1 MLCSTSSRF
10 ALGASARVLLFF
22 CLACLVAN
30 ADAQTDE
37 GHIAFVGFEPENDG
51 DFAFVA
57 IEDIPANQVIY
68 FISDGG
74 WDGSGSVDDAS
85 KALTWTADADGM
97 SAGEVCYFQNPKDNA
112 GNSPSTGSASG
123 NNWDLKK
130 EGLYAYV
137 GTSAGTSNPTFLA
150 FVAPENV
157 GTGDSYVPPNI
168 QGQVLL
174 LDDNSDDVWYYSGSK
189 TDQGAMRGYLEK
201 LRTWSNWSTGSVSN
215 FSSTASFSVQS
226 GTTLLYSEDASN
238 YPKEHGFKDG
248 SVITSS
254 DKTSR
259 PYNANSES
267 QFSIDVSATANNK
280 PKEFRAE
287 GNRNDRKWKAKET
300 DGVVKWISRDID
312 ISGATGISASLQLL
326 KANKNSPS
334 EYIKLYATVGD
345 GTAQLLDSFFDD
357 CSSGGTCNNTF
368 LSGNVTGTGSTMT
381 IEVWVSN
388 GSDNKAEYKWTDLEV
403 TGSVSVCSDVVVT
416 ANSPTVSLDSN
427 GAVSISAGEN
437 GADVTVS
444 STGDCFTLTGY
455 EVSKTGPTTGFA
467 NSVSFDCSETG
478 AQNIWVRA
486 TDGSATSAA
495 TATTVTVQDV
505 TPPTIGALS
514 GTYYL
519 GEGGGSTAST
529 RRIWWATATDGN
541 GDNCGL
547 AIKKV
552 SKTGNDWGSAT
563 NFVDFDCTELGQQ
576 TIYLKG
582 TDAAGNVSE
591 GSGTITIADNT
602 LPTIAAPGT
611 VNAATGSYG
620 GTCSVP
626 GSLPLGSPTTSDNCS
641 GASVTNDA
649 PSSYTVGTTVVTW
662 TVTDANGN
670 TATATQDVVVTDN
683 QIPSTPT
690 LVNTSFQLNM
700 GSVVV
705 GVSDLSISASDNCT
719 DSGSLTIEISRDAI
733 SWGSAVSFGCSDATG
748 AWHPIYVRAKDASG
762 NTSATGVGYTTI
774 TDAPLQAVGQ
784 NVTVSL
790 AANGTYTLTAA
801 EVDNGSSGN
810 CSSSLSLSPTE
821 FDCSDI
827 GTNAVTLTVSDGSTS
842 NATTVTVTVQDN
854 TLPNATQIT
863 GGTLSKNL
871 SDSGSGTILPADVY
885 IAGNPLDRCTVDEN
899 LEIQIKRVGGTWGS
913 SVSVDCMDVGTPFTV
928 DVRIEDQAENE
939 WVMSANG
946 GGIVTV
952 TVNDVTAP
960 TIDAVTSGLTENL
973 SSGGAATISASAFI
987 TASDNC
993 TTSGSLV
1000 YEISELSGSGFAE
1013 TFVADCD
1020 DLGAKTFYFR
1030 VQDGGANVSAVS
1042 SETIT
1047 IADVT
1052 DPTAV
1057 ANGVS
1062 LFLSGGSA
1070 ILSASD
1076 GTLNTSTDNCG
1087 IVTSEVKLS
1096 AAGDETYESS
1106 LTFSSEGDYNVTL
1119 RVTDAAGNQAT
1130 STSTA
1135 SVLLQVI
1142 NGCTDQTACNY
1153 DASANTDNGSCHFP
1167 GEECQSAAAGQGY
1180 VYTVNAAADGCDC
1193 TAQAFES
1200 LYTEDFEDD
1209 PFLGSAP
1216 YGSDYCGGSAS
1227 FDGNWTLGCVGDGAV
1242 TIYEDQGWTLGQSL
1256 EAYGGAKS
1264 WSTKSI
1270 GVSGYSAY
1278 RFVSSIQQYY
1288 SGNGAGGDGWEATAS
1303 IDGLAGTSIL
1313 SQTLGIGNYQ
1323 DGFSSFNSG
1332 IESTSGAG
1340 LVITVTMTDSGE
1352 RYLYLDNI
1360 EVEAWGKEGCTDSN
1374 ASAGYDAAAQV
1385 DDGSCV
1391 YAYETAYSRY
1401 DGGFED
1407 KIWAGS
1413 TCAGDCGSA
1422 PYFDAKQVAANSQT
1436 GTTSFDYVISTGTT
1450 VTVNGTVDVAG
1461 NADLKDLFVHD
1472 LTIESGGAL
1481 VIPSGKR
1488 LRVTGTYLD
1497 NSGHGISGEGV
1508 LCIDGDFTIGTG
1520 EGSPSV
1526 VAVQDFMLPPGS
1538 SVDVP
1543 VGKTLSIEGDL
1554 TFGAVSPTG
1563 VSGLVELAGSAAQTI
1578 SGDGAILDDMQVSN
1592 AAGVAVSDSLKIQG
1606 QLSLGTGTSLTMG
1619 DALEVQGRLTL
1630 DASSTL
1636 AMGTNTLNFSSR
1648 EVSGSPG
1655 ADKTAVLDA
1664 IPSTAGITGPVARL
1678 MQSSNADPTA
1688 AVERFIGPD
1697 GDGSTNWGYTMF
1709 GTSISGATVSDFNGT
1724 DDFYSAGWPS
1734 SDYPN
1739 ATSTVSFWDESTGS
1753 IEYASSDSEDLSDRG
1768 CWVLL
1773 YGTQSPTMK
1782 TEGTLNNHQLGGAN
1796 KVFDVT
1802 RQGPNALSAGWN
1814 MVYNPYQ
1821 ARLDWDALYDAHSN
1835 SAVIEDQFLIFDTQA
1850 RRFRRYGK
1858 NTAGVQWSNDLE
1870 AGEDSVAMR
1879 YVNPGQGFWVRV
1891 KSGVSSGSLTLDPSM
1906 IDNDGT
1912 AVDFVRNAQAE
1923 SQEVLLEVSNANGNS
1938 RMLLR
1943 FGPGGSAV
1951 GYEEGD
1957 LSYMGSST
1965 MVGECALV
1973 VGGQKYVAKNLPLE
1987 PYEGELFVRSRANMP
2002 SVIRVLEVLGN
2013 PGICAHIEDHETGEM
2028 MVLEPGAELAFTL
2041 PSQQAE
2047 DGRFTLHSIPFGT
2060 VEGHSPHCPDSEA
2073 GMIELELGNAV
2084 ADIRVTNY
2092 ETMEVA
2098 ATLFQKTGVVEIPM
2112 APGEYAVRID
2122 AQEGTSKCRGGRRQ
2136 VLIAPGEQPELLGL
2150 EAMPSECNADM
2161 AALAFELYGAGGYVT
2176 TLMEG
2181 STQIWSD
2188 TLPAGEHVLEGIA
2201 PSEYILKVE
2210 HACLSTYEFISL
2222 LDEQVADINVVF
2234 NGLVQA
2240 EPDGGAWLQA
2250 TCPECGAGEG
2260 YGYTWLLEGEEVGN
2274 DGPLSVHV
2282 EQWGTYDLELVTY
2295 GMECGVGTSFEITVV
2310 KYLQEEASALEW
2322 LGLHAGQMGVRF
2334 PQFWSGTTYSWHDA
2348 TGRQLK
2354 SGRISLALGEV
2365 FLPTPN
2371 FRGWAVLEIQS
2382 AQGRIGR
2389 WTGLL
2394 H

>member
-1193 TAQAFES
+1193 TAKAFES

-1422 PYFDAKQVAANSQT
+1422 PHFDAKQVAANSQT

-2354 SGRISLALGEV
+2354 SGRISSALGEV

>member
-1 MLCSTSSRF
+1 MICSTSSRF

-368 LSGNVTGTGSTMT
+368 LSGSVTGTGSTMT

-662 TVTDANGN
+662 TVTDDYGN

-1070 ILSASD
+1070 TLSASD

-1096 AAGDETYESS
+1096 AAGDETYASS

-1193 TAQAFES
+1193 TAKAFES

-1422 PYFDAKQVAANSQT
+1422 PHFDAKQVAANSQT

-1912 AVDFVRNAQAE
+1912 AVDFVRNAQVG

-2210 HACLSTYEFISL
+2210 HACLSTYAFISL

-2334 PQFWSGTTYSWHDA
+2334 PQIWSGTTYSWHDA

>member
-1 MLCSTSSRF
+1 MTCSTSSRF
-10 ALGASARVLLFF
+10 ALGASARVLLLF

-37 GHIAFVGFEPENDG
+37 GHIAFVGFEPQNDG

-74 WDGSGSVDDAS
+74 WDGSGSVYDAS

-238 YPKEHGFKDG
+238 YPEEHGFKDG

-368 LSGNVTGTGSTMT
+368 LSGSVTGTGSTMT

-519 GEGGGSTAST
+519 GDGGGSTAST

-552 SKTGNDWGSAT
+552 SKTGNDWESAT

-602 LPTIAAPGT
+602 LPTIVAPGT

-1096 AAGDETYESS
+1096 AAGDETYASS

-1119 RVTDAAGNQAT
+1119 RVTDAAGNQAA

-1303 IDGLAGTSIL
+1303 IDGLSGTSIL

-1323 DGFSSFNSG
+1323 NGFSSFNSG

-1422 PYFDAKQVAANSQT
+1422 PHFDAKQVAANSQT

-1497 NSGHGISGEGV
+1497 NSGYGISGEGV

-1912 AVDFVRNAQAE
+1912 AVDFVRNAQVG

-1951 GYEEGD
+1951 GYGEGD

-1965 MVGECALV
+1965 MLGECALV

-2073 GMIELELGNAV
+2073 GMIELELGDAV

-2136 VLIAPGEQPELLGL
+2136 VSIAPGEQPELLGL
-2150 EAMPSECNADM
+2150 EAMPSECNANM

-2250 TCPECGAGEG
+2250 TCPDCGAGEG

-2282 EQWGTYDLELVTY
+2282 EQWGTYELELVTY
-2295 GMECGVGTSFEITVV
+2295 GMECGGGTSFEITVV
-2310 KYLQEEASALEW
+2310 KYLQEEAIALEW

-2334 PQFWSGTTYSWHDA
+2334 PQIWSGTTYSWHDA

-2354 SGRISLALGEV
+2354 SGRISSALGEV

>member
-1 MLCSTSSRF
+1 M
-10 ALGASARVLLFF
+10 
-22 CLACLVAN
+22 
-30 ADAQTDE
+30 
-37 GHIAFVGFEPENDG
+37 
-51 DFAFVA
+51 
-57 IEDIPANQVIY
+57 
-68 FISDGG
+68 
-74 WDGSGSVDDAS
+74 
-85 KALTWTADADGM
+85 
-97 SAGEVCYFQNPKDNA
+97 
-112 GNSPSTGSASG
+112 
-123 NNWDLKK
+123 
-130 EGLYAYV
+130 
-137 GTSAGTSNPTFLA
+137 
-150 FVAPENV
+150 
-157 GTGDSYVPPNI
+157 
-168 QGQVLL
+168 
-174 LDDNSDDVWYYSGSK
+174 
-189 TDQGAMRGYLEK
+189 
-201 LRTWSNWSTGSVSN
+201 
-215 FSSTASFSVQS
+215 
-226 GTTLLYSEDASN
+226 
-238 YPKEHGFKDG
+238 
-248 SVITSS
+248 
-254 DKTSR
+254 
-259 PYNANSES
+259 
-267 QFSIDVSATANNK
+267 
-280 PKEFRAE
+280 
-287 GNRNDRKWKAKET
+287 
-300 DGVVKWISRDID
+300 
-312 ISGATGISASLQLL
+312 
-326 KANKNSPS
+326 
-334 EYIKLYATVGD
+334 
-345 GTAQLLDSFFDD
+345 
-357 CSSGGTCNNTF
+357 
-368 LSGNVTGTGSTMT
+368 
-381 IEVWVSN
+381 
-388 GSDNKAEYKWTDLEV
+388 
-403 TGSVSVCSDVVVT
+403 
-416 ANSPTVSLDSN
+416 
-427 GAVSISAGEN
+427 
-437 GADVTVS
+437 
-444 STGDCFTLTGY
+444 
-455 EVSKTGPTTGFA
+455 
-467 NSVSFDCSETG
+467 
-478 AQNIWVRA
+478 
-486 TDGSATSAA
+486 
-495 TATTVTVQDV
+495 
-505 TPPTIGALS
+505 
-514 GTYYL
+514 
-519 GEGGGSTAST
+519 
-529 RRIWWATATDGN
+529 
-541 GDNCGL
+541 
-547 AIKKV
+547 
-552 SKTGNDWGSAT
+552 
-563 NFVDFDCTELGQQ
+563 
-576 TIYLKG
+576 
-582 TDAAGNVSE
+582 
-591 GSGTITIADNT
+591 
-602 LPTIAAPGT
+602 
-611 VNAATGSYG
+611 
-620 GTCSVP
+620 
-626 GSLPLGSPTTSDNCS
+626 
-641 GASVTNDA
+641 
-649 PSSYTVGTTVVTW
+649 
-662 TVTDANGN
+662 
-670 TATATQDVVVTDN
+670 
-683 QIPSTPT
+683 
-690 LVNTSFQLNM
+690 
-700 GSVVV
+700 
-705 GVSDLSISASDNCT
+705 SDLSISASDNCT

-1070 ILSASD
+1070 TLSASD

-1096 AAGDETYESS
+1096 AAGDETYASS

-1303 IDGLAGTSIL
+1303 IDGLSGTSIL

-1422 PYFDAKQVAANSQT
+1422 PHFDAKQVAANSQT

-1497 NSGHGISGEGV
+1497 NSGYGISGEGV

-1912 AVDFVRNAQAE
+1912 AVDFVRNAQVG

-1951 GYEEGD
+1951 GYGEGD

-2073 GMIELELGNAV
+2073 GMIELELGDAV

-2136 VLIAPGEQPELLGL
+2136 VSIAPGEQPELLGL
-2150 EAMPSECNADM
+2150 EAMPSECNANM

-2250 TCPECGAGEG
+2250 TCPDCGAGEG

-2282 EQWGTYDLELVTY
+2282 EQWGTYELELVTY
-2295 GMECGVGTSFEITVV
+2295 GMECGGGTSFEITVV
-2310 KYLQEEASALEW
+2310 KYLQEEAIALEW

-2334 PQFWSGTTYSWHDA
+2334 PQIWSGTTYSWHDA

-2354 SGRISLALGEV
+2354 SGRISSALGEV